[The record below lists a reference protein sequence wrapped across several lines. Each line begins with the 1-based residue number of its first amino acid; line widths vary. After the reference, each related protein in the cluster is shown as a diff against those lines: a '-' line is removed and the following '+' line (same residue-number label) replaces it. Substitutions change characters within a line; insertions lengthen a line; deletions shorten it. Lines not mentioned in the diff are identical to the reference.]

1 MFLCKGLC
9 KTFHIATNSIVNNSL
24 LIVIFRHQSLDDKK
38 YKKTLRLAT
47 VFTEKISYNGFG
59 KNVLNKQ
66 LWWYVFV
73 ICETELILM
82 QQILCR
88 ENDVIFLRIA

>member
-1 MFLCKGLC
+1 MINRANGDKEYY
-9 KTFHIATNSIVNNSL
+9 KTP
-24 LIVIFRHQSLDDKK
+24 
-38 YKKTLRLAT
+38 LRIAT
-47 VFTEKISYNGFG
+47 VFTEKMFYNGFG

-88 ENDVIFLRIA
+88 ENDVIFFRIA

>member
-1 MFLCKGLC
+1 MIIRNINKGLL

-38 YKKTLRLAT
+38 YKKTLRIAT
-47 VFTEKISYNGFG
+47 VFTEKMSYNGFG

-73 ICETELILM
+73 ICEIELILM
-82 QQILCR
+82 
-88 ENDVIFLRIA
+88 